1 MVATVSVTPTKDKE
15 VKPAQTPEMSSTAA
29 SSLAALV
36 TPAKSGRKRKAAAQA
51 LSAKVSLQ
59 PQPGQSAKDFAANN
73 EMFKMLVDVCN
84 RSQGVVRET
93 FLFAVR
99 EEKKTA
105 VRERGVDEN
114 AKTFQNA
121 TCLATL
127 DPALLSEWVV
137 QRSDLTADDCGK
149 ALAKNPLAMAKLV
162 GMCTGQKLYQKLPV
176 KAKMVDVYFTMC
188 NTR

>member
-1 MVATVSVTPTKDKE
+1 MVATVSVTPTKGKE
-15 VKPAQTPEMSSTAA
+15 VKPVQTPETPSTVA

-36 TPAKSGRKRKAAAQA
+36 TPVKSGRKRKAEAAQA

-73 EMFKMLVDVCN
+73 DMFKMLVDVCN

-121 TCLATL
+121 TC
-127 DPALLSEWVV
+127 
-137 QRSDLTADDCGK
+137 
-149 ALAKNPLAMAKLV
+149 
-162 GMCTGQKLYQKLPV
+162 
-176 KAKMVDVYFTMC
+176 
-188 NTR
+188 